1 MLTTADDKSLL
12 TAKAE
17 QTAFRILY
25 NRYWEQLYRKALSRL
40 GNSTDAEDVVQEVF
54 ISLWR
59 NRHSIEI
66 KDTLSPYL
74 FTALRY
80 CIIKTIYRKGKKGQY
95 VPLSPDEL
103 QCDENFSEEL
113 LEYKDLQQAVNREIN
128 DLPERMRE
136 IYRLSRYENL
146 SAGEIAER
154 LHISEQTVK
163 NTISATLRK
172 LRVKLSHLSSWLI
185 FIL

>member
-1 MLTTADDKSLL
+1 
-12 TAKAE
+12 
-17 QTAFRILY
+17 
-25 NRYWEQLYRKALSRL
+25 
-40 GNSTDAEDVVQEVF
+40 VVQEVF

-59 NRHSIEI
+59 NKHSIEI

-146 SAGEIAER
+146 SAGEIAQR

-172 LRVKLSHLSSWLI
+172 LRLKLSHLSSWLI

>member
-1 MLTTADDKSLL
+1 MLTTADDRSLL
-12 TAKAE
+12 TAKEE

-25 NRYWEQLYRKALSRL
+25 DRYWEQLYRKALSRID
-40 GNSTDAEDVVQEVF
+40 NCADAEDVVQEVF

-59 NRHSIEI
+59 NRESIDI

-80 CIIKTIYRKGKKGQY
+80 CIIKTIYRKAKKGIY
-95 VPLSPDEL
+95 VPLPVDGL
-103 QCDENFSEEL
+103 QCDEQPSEEIL
-113 LEYKDLQQAVNREIN
+113 DYKDLQQAINREI
-128 DLPERMRE
+128 DGLPERMQE

-146 SAGEIAER
+146 SSREIAQK
-154 LHISEQTVK
+154 LHLSEQTVK
-163 NTISATLRK
+163 NTLTTTLRK
-172 LRVKLSHLSSWLI
+172 LRVRLSHLSSFVV